1 MAQLP
6 QFAAAS
12 TIDKIQTAL
21 ANDIIT
27 YPAYVYIR
35 GSKHLAF
42 IDSDNSINEIV
53 GNNPKQVEKV
63 KTLPAAEDAQ
73 QDVLYILDG
82 IVYVF
87 DGTDFNPMYK
97 DVSDELAAL
106 DERVTALEARPTM
119 SFVTKAAFPE
129 IGEANV
135 LYIATDEPNIYMWDG
150 ADYAPCFVDSSPVIE
165 WIEL

>member
-12 TIDKIQTAL
+12 TIDKVQTAL
-21 ANDIIT
+21 DNDIIT

-35 GSKHLAF
+35 GSKHLVF
-42 IDSDNSINEIV
+42 IDSDNSINEII
-53 GNNPKQVEKV
+53 GNNPKQVENV
-63 KTLPAAEDAQ
+63 KTLPSAENAQ
-73 QDVLYILDG
+73 LDVLYICDG

-87 DGTDFNPMYK
+87 DGIDFNPMYK
-97 DVSDELAAL
+97 DVSDDLAAL
-106 DERVTALEARPTM
+106 DERVTALEARPTL

-129 IGEANV
+129 AGTANV

-150 ADYAPCFVDSSPVIE
+150 ADYVPCFVNSFPVIE